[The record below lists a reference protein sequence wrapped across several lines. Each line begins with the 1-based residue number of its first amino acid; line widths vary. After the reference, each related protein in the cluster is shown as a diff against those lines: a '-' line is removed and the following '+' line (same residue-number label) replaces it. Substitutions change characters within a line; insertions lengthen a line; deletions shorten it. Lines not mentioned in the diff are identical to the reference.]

1 MACWPPLTLS
11 LLPQANYLAGLAF
24 LQRLQYES
32 AVRHLSKA
40 LEAAREAN
48 DSIKDDI
55 WRELAKAK
63 YAQWQQDSDRRRR
76 MLEDLKGQLSSSQ
89 QVYTRA

>member
-32 AVRHLSKA
+32 AVRHLSMA
-40 LEAAREAN
+40 LEAARVAN

>member
-40 LEAAREAN
+40 REAARESN